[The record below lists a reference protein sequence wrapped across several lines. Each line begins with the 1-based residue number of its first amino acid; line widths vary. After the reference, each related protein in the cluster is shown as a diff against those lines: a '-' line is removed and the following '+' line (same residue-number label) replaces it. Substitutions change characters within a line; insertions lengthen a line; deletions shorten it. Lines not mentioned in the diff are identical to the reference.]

1 MNRGE
6 NWADLPLL
14 RTLLAIHSKSWE
26 SSFWEVMD
34 SFVLLAYVSLK
45 NPFEQLLAG
54 LKFTLDS
61 ENSFSWYKWKK
72 WFLWTMAAAQ
82 AAKKWGDE
90 WGLTRYLWWEIYTSI
105 LT

>member
-1 MNRGE
+1 
-6 NWADLPLL
+6 
-14 RTLLAIHSKSWE
+14 
-26 SSFWEVMD
+26 MD

-90 WGLTRYLWWEIYTSI
+90 WGLIRYLWWEIYTSI